1 MIEFVRSDFF
11 PLKNIL
17 QSNDL
22 NKMLE
27 KYLIDSNINET
38 FEILDISSTNNVKSN
53 SIFFFEQR
61 N

>member
-11 PLKNIL
+11 PFKNIL
-17 QSNDL
+17 QSKDL

-53 SIFFFEQR
+53 SIFF
-61 N
+61 